1 MSEPPRAAVVA
12 LAVTAAVVFNLAVY
26 TIGRAAGAT
35 YRFTSRGEPAE
46 VDALTVAGFS
56 AVPLLIGLTA
66 VALSAARAGWPVTAA
81 LIAGPLLAVVTVPLM
96 TVPADFDTASTAAL
110 ALCHLTLVPVIVVAV
125 LRMRTPRPAPTSSP
139 ARRSG

>member
-12 LAVTAAVVFNLAVY
+12 LGVTAAVVLNLAVY
-26 TIGRAAGAT
+26 AIGRAAGAT

-46 VDALTVAGFS
+46 VDALTVAGFT

-66 VALSAARAGWPVTAA
+66 VALLAPRAGWVATAA
-81 LIAGPLLAVVTVPLM
+81 LIAGPLLAVATVPLM

-110 ALCHLTLVPVIVVAV
+110 AMCHLMLVPVIVVAV
-125 LRMRTPRPAPTSSP
+125 LRMRTPRPAP
-139 ARRSG
+139 A

>member
-12 LAVTAAVVFNLAVY
+12 LGVTAAVVLNLAVY
-26 TIGRAAGAT
+26 AIGRAAGAT
-35 YRFTSRGEPAE
+35 YRFTSRGEPVE

-66 VALSAARAGWPVTAA
+66 VALLVPRAGWVATAA
-81 LIAGPLLAVVTVPLM
+81 LIVGPLLAVVTVPLM

-110 ALCHLTLVPVIVVAV
+110 AICHLMLVPVIVVAV
-125 LRMRTPRPAPTSSP
+125 LRMRPPRPAP
-139 ARRSG
+139 A